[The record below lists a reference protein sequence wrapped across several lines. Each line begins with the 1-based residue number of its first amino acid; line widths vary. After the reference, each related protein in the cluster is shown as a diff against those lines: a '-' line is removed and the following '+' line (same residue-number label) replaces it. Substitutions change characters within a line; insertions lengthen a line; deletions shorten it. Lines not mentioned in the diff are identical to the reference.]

1 MSSTSSSINS
11 ASTPSPTPT
20 LNASSTSFAAPTS
33 CPSASCTRPGRTTSS
48 LLACASDTLL
58 FTAVPPLIFDGSPT
72 TLPSG
77 ADGKEGP
84 PTYKVLRATGQPRAR
99 RALSLFD
106 IVIDDLS
113 CPRRKLDLER
123 EGKARAGQP
132 PDGILLAL
140 GRLPCLSGQAK
151 KVTAYDSDG
160 AGHRVVIG
168 SLEIGEQSV
177 GPQLKG
183 CA

>member
-20 LNASSTSFAAPTS
+20 LNASSPSFAAPTS
-33 CPSASCTRPGRTTSS
+33 CPSASCTRPGRTTSP

-84 PTYKVLRATGQPRAR
+84 PTYKVLRATGQP
-99 RALSLFD
+99 
-106 IVIDDLS
+106 
-113 CPRRKLDLER
+113 
-123 EGKARAGQP
+123 
-132 PDGILLAL
+132 
-140 GRLPCLSGQAK
+140 PCESM
-151 KVTAYDSDG
+151 
-160 AGHRVVIG
+160 
-168 SLEIGEQSV
+168 LEIVRRTQRNVKPLVV
-177 GPQLKG
+177 G
-183 CA
+183 